1 MLPSSAR
8 RAAELARH
16 SPVRCAR
23 RRGLRWRRERGS
35 GSLVGLGGAL
45 VEAVGLA
52 APPGALR
59 AAGAAGAALALA
71 LAVASARDAGALPA
85 LAPALKTPGDG
96 TVEVG
101 ELLALAEASKG
112 VPTGASAL
120 LDARRGLRL
129 VGAFVQLSAIYKV
142 EAVRAWALGLDDAGT
157 RAESLERAHARGAGV
172 VLELCRANGGLL
184 IKLGQHACS
193 LRGAVPE
200 TYVTT
205 LRVLQDAAPA
215 RPLAQV
221 ARVLAEELGPRAL
234 REAVACVD
242 ARPVGCASLAQVHR
256 CRTVDGR
263 ELALKVQH
271 ADVASLL
278 ESDVV
283 LLAALDRCAGAL
295 FPGFSLG
302 WALREFEQ
310 HVRQELDFSRE
321 AAHLARARELLLAD
335 SRTRGRVF
343 APRPEPRL
351 CSARVVAMDFVRG
364 TPVGDV
370 AALRAAGLDTRRV
383 AAAVRDAFAAM
394 IFSHGFVHCDPHP
407 GNMLVVRR
415 DDGSP
420 AVALLDHGLY
430 RELPERFRAANCRLW
445 CAMVLRDA
453 DAADAACRDM
463 GIEPRLWR
471 LVPFVLVNQAFLGGG
486 GGGQGGGAA
495 GPATASAELGR
506 APSKEQ
512 AREVRKRAGLPPG
525 VTLRDLEQL
534 ATQLPPDFLFVL
546 KACHLV
552 KDLNDALGGTNRA
565 RFLGYA
571 RFAAQGAR
579 QAAKGAPPE
588 GALDSALA
596 TAAWGT
602 FMARFLA
609 GELAQGRRPADVA
622 TSAWAALQGTEDDLT
637 TPRDAPGATATLS
650 SIVGETLAA
659 ARP

>member
-1 MLPSSAR
+1 MLVRCGTAGLAR
-8 RAAELARH
+8 R
-16 SPVRCAR
+16 SPASCLW

-35 GSLVGLGGAL
+35 GSQVGLGGAL

-52 APPGALR
+52 APPRALR
-59 AAGAAGAALALA
+59 AAGGAALALTLA
-71 LAVASARDAGALPA
+71 LAAANAREAWP
-85 LAPALKTPGDG
+85 APAPAPPLDG
-96 TVEVG
+96 TLGIG
-101 ELLALAEASKG
+101 ELLTLAESSEGFSA
-112 VPTGASAL
+112 GASAL

-129 VGAFVQLSAIYKV
+129 VGAFVQLSAIYKA
-142 EAVRAWALGLDDAGT
+142 EAMRAWALGLDAVA
-157 RAESLERAHARGAGV
+157 RADSLEHAHARGAGV

-193 LRGAVPE
+193 LRGAIPE
-200 TYVTT
+200 KYVRT

-221 ARVLAEELGPRAL
+221 ARVLSEELGPRVL
-234 REAVACVD
+234 LEAVASID

-271 ADVASLL
+271 ADVAALL

-302 WALREFEQ
+302 WALREFDQ

-321 AAHLARARELLLAD
+321 AAHLARARELLGAD

-370 AALRAAGLDTRRV
+370 AALRSAGLDTRRV

-394 IFSHGFVHCDPHP
+394 VFSHGFVHCDPHP

-415 DDGSP
+415 EDGSP

-430 RELPERFRAANCRLW
+430 RELPEHFRAANCRLW
-445 CAMVLRDA
+445 RAMVLRDPV
-453 DAADAACRDM
+453 AADAACRDM
-463 GIEPRLWR
+463 GIEQRLWR
-471 LVPFVLVNQAFLGGG
+471 LVPFILVNQAFMD
-486 GGGQGGGAA
+486 GGAA
-495 GPATASAELGR
+495 GASAPAAELGR
-506 APSKEQ
+506 APSREQ
-512 AREVRKRAGLPPG
+512 ARELRQRAGLAPG
-525 VTLRDLEQL
+525 VTMRDVEEL
-534 ATQLPPDFLFVL
+534 AAQLPPDFVFVL
-546 KACHLV
+546 KVWHLV
-552 KDLNDALGGTNRA
+552 HTLNDALGGTNRA

-571 RFAAQGAR
+571 RFAVQGAR
-579 QAAKGAPPE
+579 QATMGAPPE

-596 TAAWGT
+596 SVAWGT
-602 FMARFLA
+602 FMARLLA
-609 GELAQGRRPADVA
+609 GELVRGRRLADVA
-622 TSAWAALQGTEDDLT
+622 ASTWAALLGAEDDLAA
-637 TPRDAPGATATLS
+637 PRDAPGNTVTMS
-650 SIVGETLAA
+650 SMVGETFAA
-659 ARP
+659 

>member
-1 MLPSSAR
+1 MPVRCPTAG
-8 RAAELARH
+8 LARH
-16 SPVRCAR
+16 SAVSCMW
-23 RRGLRWRRERGS
+23 RRGLRLRRERGS
-35 GSLVGLGGAL
+35 GSQVGLGGAL

-59 AAGAAGAALALA
+59 AAGAGGAALALA
-71 LAVASARDAGALPA
+71 LAVANARETWP
-85 LAPALKTPGDG
+85 APAPAPPLDG
-96 TVEVG
+96 TLGIG
-101 ELLALAEASKG
+101 ELLTLAESSEGFSA
-112 VPTGASAL
+112 GASAL

-129 VGAFVQLSAIYKV
+129 VGAFVQLSAIYKA
-142 EAVRAWALGLDDAGT
+142 EAMRAWALGLDAVA
-157 RAESLERAHARGAGV
+157 RAESLERAHARGAAV

-193 LRGAVPE
+193 LRGAVPDK
-200 TYVTT
+200 YVRT

-221 ARVLAEELGPRAL
+221 ARVLSEELGPRVL
-234 REAVACVD
+234 LEAVACID

-271 ADVASLL
+271 ADVAALL

-302 WALREFEQ
+302 WALREFDQ

-321 AAHLARARELLLAD
+321 AAHLARARELLGAD

-394 IFSHGFVHCDPHP
+394 VFSHGFVHCDPHP

-415 DDGSP
+415 QDGSP

-430 RELPERFRAANCRLW
+430 RELPEHFRAANCRLW
-445 CAMVLRDA
+445 RAMVLRDP

-463 GIEPRLWR
+463 GIEQRLWR
-471 LVPFVLVNQAFLGGG
+471 LVPFILVNQAFMD
-486 GGGQGGGAA
+486 GGAA
-495 GPATASAELGR
+495 GAGAPAAELGR
-506 APSKEQ
+506 APSREQ
-512 AREVRKRAGLPPG
+512 ARELRQRAGLAPG
-525 VTLRDLEQL
+525 VTLRDVEEL
-534 ATQLPPDFLFVL
+534 AAQLPPDFVFVL
-546 KACHLV
+546 KTWHLV

-565 RFLGYA
+565 RLLGYA
-571 RFAAQGAR
+571 RFAVQGAR
-579 QAAKGAPPE
+579 QPAMGAPPE

-596 TAAWGT
+596 SVAWGA

-609 GELAQGRRPADVA
+609 GELARGRRSADVA
-622 TSAWAALQGTEDDLT
+622 ASTWAALLGAEDDLSA
-637 TPRDAPGATATLS
+637 PRDAPGNTATMS
-650 SIVGETLAA
+650 SMLGETFAA
-659 ARP
+659 